1 MRQFGKC
8 LYSFTN
14 RLAPLTMPKLPSH
27 LTNEEMEVQ
36 QLIQGELTEW
46 LAELER
52 EGHDFGSVVDAS
64 FFDQLDPRVELAEHK
79 LRYLEAVK
87 DKVALKGHV
96 NSATGE
102 VTIDWKGDEREIAA
116 RLNAGGGT
124 EYTASDLER
133 WLTRI

>member
-1 MRQFGKC
+1 
-8 LYSFTN
+8 
-14 RLAPLTMPKLPSH
+14 MPKLPSH
-27 LTNEEMEVQ
+27 FTKEEMEVQ

-87 DKVALKGHV
+87 ENVALKGYV
-96 NSATGE
+96 NPATGE
-102 VTIDWKGDEREIAA
+102 IRIDWKGDEYMLDHEMSSGAQKVISLSEWMNR
-116 RLNAGGGT
+116 RVV
-124 EYTASDLER
+124 
-133 WLTRI
+133 